1 VMMPRAK
8 ERRWWQG
15 SC

>member
-1 VMMPRAK
+1 MMPRAK